1 MGTPLQV
8 SVLGENC
15 CPGQQQWAGS
25 TIAIPDGQGLVIC
38 AATGGV
44 CLTGLAVGGAGGAP
58 TGA

>member
-15 CPGQQQWAGS
+15 CPGQQQCAGS
-25 TIAIPDGQGLVIC
+25 TSAIPDGQGLVIC
-38 AATGGV
+38 AAAV
-44 CLTGLAVGGAGGAP
+44 CPTGLAAAGGAP